1 MSSLSTFPRANAF
14 GVIATTC
21 VLALLHFGQE
31 FLEPLALALI
41 LSLAIAPLVR
51 RIGRTGI
58 GHLPATL
65 ISVLLAAVWVVGT
78 SVILASQMVA
88 VTADLPQYRVAIQE
102 KLESV
107 REMTERPFARL
118 QAELKAVA
126 PGAPKGDPLAN
137 RRAVKLAAGQVQPVA
152 VEIHEPQLS
161 APQTLTR
168 LLSVVSGPIGEA
180 GLVLVLMVFILLEH
194 ESLRDRIVRLTGNA
208 EVGQTMKALA
218 DATEGVS
225 RFFFAQFVV
234 NLLFGAI
241 VGLALW
247 AADVPHAALFGA
259 LSALLRFVPYLGALV
274 AGLIIALFAAAVG
287 SGWELAAYCLGVFA
301 VLELLVANVVEPKV
315 YGHSSGL
322 SPLAVLV
329 SALFWSALWGPVG
342 LLISTPLTLCLMVAG
357 RHVRALEPLTILFS
371 DAPSADAA
379 QRFYH
384 RMLLGESDAIIRD
397 AMTYLRKF
405 SFASYCDHVLLPG
418 LALGVDEYDSGK
430 IAKAQQDNFRSTIAS
445 LADRLMPASGGPLK
459 RHRRRSKAMFDA
471 NVGAQ
476 MRHMRQ
482 LHLGQWQGSLDVP
495 ARSIVLCVGLPAER
509 DQLLTELFVLALRDV
524 EVDARSATPGEA
536 PGEVER
542 PPNADAVRRE
552 LVATVF
558 LTYPLAESLEQWMA
572 VVRELRVNLPKALLV
587 TIRLLSEGDDAKQE
601 VVKASVDMLL
611 HSFEEGVA
619 LVAPDK
625 PA

>member
-1 MSSLSTFPRANAF
+1 MSSPSSFPRANAN
-14 GVIATTC
+14 GIVAVTC
-21 VLALLHFGQE
+21 VVALLHFGQE

-41 LSLAIAPLVR
+41 LSLVIAPLVR
-51 RIGRTGI
+51 QISRTGL

-65 ISVLLAAVWVVGT
+65 ISVTLAALGVVGI
-78 SVILASQMVA
+78 SVMLASQMVA
-88 VTADLPQYRVAIQE
+88 VTADLPQYRVAIQD

-118 QAELKAVA
+118 QAELKAVL
-126 PGAPKGDPLAN
+126 PGAPKGEPLAS
-137 RRAVKLAAGQVQPVA
+137 RRVPKLAAGQLQPIP
-152 VEIHEPQLS
+152 VEIHAPQAS
-161 APQTLTR
+161 VQQTLTR
-168 LLSVVSGPIGEA
+168 LLSVISGPVGEA

-194 ESLRDRIVRLTGNA
+194 ESLRDRVVRLTGNA
-208 EVGQTMKALA
+208 EVGRTMKALA

-225 RFFFAQFVV
+225 RFFFSQFVV
-234 NLLFGAI
+234 NLLFGAV

-247 AADVPHAALFGA
+247 VADIPHAALFGA

-274 AGLIIALFAAAVG
+274 AGASIALFAAAIG
-287 SGWELAAYCLGVFA
+287 SGWELALYCLAMFA
-301 VLELLVANVVEPKV
+301 VLELIVANVVEPKV

-322 SPLAVLV
+322 TPLAVLV
-329 SALFWSALWGPVG
+329 SALFWSALWGPMG

-357 RHVRALEPLTILFS
+357 RHVRALEPVTILLS
-371 DAPSADAA
+371 EAPSADAP

-384 RMLLGESDAIIRD
+384 RMLLGESDAVVRD
-397 AMTYLRKF
+397 AMAYLRKF

-418 LALGVDEYDSGK
+418 LALGVDEYDSGR

-445 LADRLMPASGGPLK
+445 LADKLIPAPGGPLK
-459 RHRRRSKAMFDA
+459 RQRRRSGAVFDA
-471 NVGAQ
+471 NVGAHL
-476 MRHMRQ
+476 RHMRQ

-495 ARSIVLCVGLPAER
+495 ARSIVLCMGLPSER

-524 EVDARSATPGEA
+524 EVDARSAMPGE
-536 PGEVER
+536 R
-542 PPNADAVRRE
+542 PADTDPARPD

-558 LTYPLAESLEQWMA
+558 LTYPLAEALDQWLA
-572 VVRELRVNLPKALLV
+572 VVRELRERLPKALLV
-587 TIRLLSEGDDAKQE
+587 TIRLLHEGDDAKQAALE
-601 VVKASVDMLL
+601 ANVDMLL

-625 PA
+625 RA

>member
-1 MSSLSTFPRANAF
+1 MSSLSSFPRASANAI
-14 GVIATTC
+14 VSASCI
-21 VLALLHFGQE
+21 LALLHFGQE

-41 LSLAIAPLVR
+41 LSLVIAPLVR
-51 RIGRTGI
+51 QIRRIGL

-65 ISVLLAAVWVVGT
+65 IAVVLAAVCVIG
-78 SVILASQMVA
+78 SSAILASQMVA
-88 VTADLPQYRVAIQE
+88 VTADLPQYREVIQT

-107 REMTERPFARL
+107 RAMTERPFARL
-118 QAELKAVA
+118 QAELKAVV
-126 PGAPKGDPLAN
+126 PGAPKGDPLAA
-137 RRAVKLAAGQVQPVA
+137 RRAARLAVGQVQPVP
-152 VEIHEPQLS
+152 VEIHEAQPT

-168 LLSVVSGPIGEA
+168 LLSWISGPIGEA

-194 ESLRDRIVRLTGNA
+194 ESLRDRVVRLTGNA
-208 EVGQTMKALA
+208 EVGRTMKALA

-225 RFFFAQFVV
+225 RFFFSQFVV

-247 AADVPHAALFGA
+247 LADIPHAALFGA

-274 AGLIIALFAAAVG
+274 AGAIIALFAAAFG
-287 SGWELAAYCLGVFA
+287 TGWALAISCIVVFG

-322 SPLAVLV
+322 SPLAVMV

-342 LLISTPLTLCLMVAG
+342 LLISTPLTLCLVVAG
-357 RHVRALEPLTILFS
+357 RHVRALEPVTILFS
-371 DAPSADAA
+371 DAPSADAP

-384 RMLLGESDAIIRD
+384 RMLLGEADAIVRD
-397 AMTYLRKF
+397 AMAFLRKF
-405 SFASYCDHVLLPG
+405 SFASYCDQVLLPG
-418 LALGVDEYDSGK
+418 LALGVDEFDSGL
-430 IAKAQQDNFRSTIAS
+430 IDKAQQDNFRSTIAT
-445 LADRLMPASGGPLK
+445 LAGKLIPAAGGPLQ
-459 RHRRRSKAMFDA
+459 RTRRRSVAVLDA

-476 MRHMRQ
+476 LRHMRQ

-495 ARSIVLCVGLPAER
+495 ARSIVLCMGLPAER

-524 EVDARSATPGEA
+524 GIDARSATPGE
-536 PGEVER
+536 R
-542 PPNADAVRRE
+542 PSDEPARRD

-558 LTYPLAESLEQWMA
+558 LTYPLAESLEQWQG
-572 VVRELRVNLPKALLV
+572 VVRELRVSLPKAMLV
-587 TIRLLSEGDDAKQE
+587 TIRLLSEGDDAKQAAVE
-601 VVKASVDMLL
+601 GKVDMVL
-611 HSFEEGVA
+611 HTFEEGVA

-625 PA
+625 AG

>member
-1 MSSLSTFPRANAF
+1 MSSLSTYPRANANAI
-14 GVIATTC
+14 VSATC
-21 VLALLHFGQE
+21 ILALLHFGQD

-41 LSLAIAPLVR
+41 LSLVIAPLVR
-51 RIGRTGI
+51 QISRTGL

-65 ISVLLAAVWVVGT
+65 ISVLLAAVCVVGV
-78 SVILASQMVA
+78 SAILASQMVA
-88 VTADLPQYRVAIQE
+88 VTADLPQYRVAIQD

-118 QAELKAVA
+118 QAELKAVV
-126 PGAPKGDPLAN
+126 PGVPKGEPLAS
-137 RRAVKLAAGQVQPVA
+137 RRGPKLAAGQVQPIA
-152 VEIHEPQLS
+152 VEIHEAQLS

-168 LLSVVSGPIGEA
+168 LLSGISGPIGEA

-194 ESLRDRIVRLTGNA
+194 ESLRERVVRLTGNA
-208 EVGQTMKALA
+208 EVGRTMKALA

-225 RFFFAQFVV
+225 RFFFSQFVV

-241 VGLALW
+241 VGAALW
-247 AADVPHAALFGA
+247 LADIPHAALFGA

-274 AGLIIALFAAAVG
+274 AGAIIALFAAAFG
-287 SGWELAAYCLGVFA
+287 SGWALALSCLALFA

-322 SPLAVLV
+322 SPLAVMV

-342 LLISTPLTLCLMVAG
+342 LLISTPLTLCLVVAG
-357 RHVRALEPLTILFS
+357 RHVRALAPVAILFS

-397 AMTYLRKF
+397 AMAYLRKF
-405 SFASYCDHVLLPG
+405 SFASYCDRVLLPG
-418 LALGVDEYDSGK
+418 LALGVDEFDAGK
-430 IAKAQQDNFRSTIAS
+430 IDQAQQDHFRSTLAS
-445 LADRLMPASGGPLK
+445 LSDKLIPASGNPFK
-459 RHRRRSKAMFDA
+459 RQRRPSSAGFDA
-471 NVGAQ
+471 NVGAH

-495 ARSIVLCVGLPAER
+495 ARSIILCLGLPAER

-524 EVDARSATPGEA
+524 DVDARSGTPGA
-536 PGEVER
+536 R
-542 PPNADAVRRE
+542 PADSDPSRRD

-558 LTYPLAESLEQWMA
+558 LTYPLAASLAPWLA
-572 VVRELRVNLPKALLV
+572 IVRELRANFPQALLV
-587 TIRLLSEGDDAKQE
+587 TIRLLSEGDDAKQAAVE
-601 VVKASVDMLL
+601 TEVDMVLR
-611 HSFEEGVA
+611 SFEEGVA
-619 LVAPDK
+619 LVALDK
-625 PA
+625 PG

>member
-1 MSSLSTFPRANAF
+1 MSSLSSFPRASASA
-14 GVIATTC
+14 VVATTC
-21 VLALLHFGQE
+21 ILALLHFGQE

-41 LSLAIAPLVR
+41 FSLAIAPLVR
-51 RIGRTGI
+51 KISRTGL
-58 GHLPATL
+58 GHLAATL
-65 ISVLLAAVWVVGT
+65 ISVTLAAVCVVGV

-88 VTADLPQYRVAIQE
+88 VTADLPQYRVAIQD

-118 QAELKAVA
+118 QAELKAVT
-126 PGAPKGDPLAN
+126 PGVPRADPQAG
-137 RRAVKLAAGQVQPVA
+137 RRAPKLAAGQAQPIP
-152 VEIHEPQLS
+152 VEIHEPQAT

-168 LLSVVSGPIGEA
+168 LLSVISGPIGKV

-194 ESLRDRIVRLTGNA
+194 ESLRDRVVRLTGNA
-208 EVGQTMKALA
+208 EVGRTMKALA
-218 DATEGVS
+218 DTTEGVS
-225 RFFFAQFVV
+225 RFFFAQFAV
-234 NLLFGAI
+234 NLLFGAV

-247 AADVPHAALFGA
+247 AADLPHAALFGA
-259 LSALLRFVPYLGALV
+259 LTALLRFVPYLGALV
-274 AGLIIALFAAAVG
+274 AGAIIALFAAAVG
-287 SGWELAAYCLGVFA
+287 TGWALALYCLAMFA

-322 SPLAVLV
+322 TPLAVMV
-329 SALFWSALWGPVG
+329 SALFWSAMWGPVG

-371 DAPSADAA
+371 EAPSADAP

-384 RMLLGESDAIIRD
+384 RLLLGESEAIIRD
-397 AMTYLRKF
+397 AMAYLRKF

-445 LADRLMPASGGPLK
+445 LADSLIPASAGPFK
-459 RHRRRSKAMFDA
+459 RHRRRANAVFDA

-476 MRHMRQ
+476 MRHMRL

-495 ARSIVLCVGLPAER
+495 ARSIVLCMGLPAER
-509 DQLLTELFVLALRDV
+509 DQLLTELFVLALRDAD
-524 EVDARSATPGEA
+524 VDARSATPGA
-536 PGEVER
+536 HPSD
-542 PPNADAVRRE
+542 ADPARRD
-552 LVATVF
+552 LIATVF

-572 VVRELRVNLPKALLV
+572 IVQELRDSLPKALLV
-587 TIRLLSEGDDAKQE
+587 TIRLLSEGDDAKQA
-601 VVKASVDMLL
+601 VVRGSVDMLL

-625 PA
+625 RT